1 MQKEKQRPPIS
12 YKDNIQK
19 AYENAQLSLRG
30 KHSITSPYWVPK
42 FWLYFLSE
50 GLILLSLVRRH
61 FAQGLLHSR
70 LSVIVSQ
77 WLLTDI

>member
-50 GLILLSLVRRH
+50 GLILLSLLRRH

-70 LSVIVSQ
+70 LSDCQPVASN
-77 WLLTDI
+77 